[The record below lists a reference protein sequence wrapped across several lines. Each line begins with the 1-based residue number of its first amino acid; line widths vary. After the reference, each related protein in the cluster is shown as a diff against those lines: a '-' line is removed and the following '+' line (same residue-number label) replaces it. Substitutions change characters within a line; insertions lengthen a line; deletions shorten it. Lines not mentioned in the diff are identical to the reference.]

1 MQYKHGSAAVESE
14 LADEDQFRDAEMA
27 LTMAEMRADVDTS
40 SGRPSAPECLLPPRA
55 AR

>member
-14 LADEDQFRDAEMA
+14 LKLMEHQFRDAEMA
-27 LTMAEMRADVDTS
+27 LTMAEMRPTS
-40 SGRPSAPECLLPPRA
+40 TLRPGQMRQNAGSPPRA